1 MTSAPPAPRF
11 PRLWAPSLILAL
23 VPIYVAGRSLLAQ
36 DHYAQAAYAAHD
48 AALTLLSTGCWA
60 IAILLSCFSSLRRI
74 AVEHLDRLG
83 GESVPRQ
90 RLWVATAFSAVASWF
105 AFIRYCQYRACLLPA
120 DTANAVHMSH
130 NFLHHGSLTGTALE
144 NPMLSIHFNL
154 LLPLLSPVLL
164 LGGPAALI
172 LTETILLAS
181 APIAAY
187 CLTFA
192 LTSSSYLGTCALL
205 LALSSPFLYE
215 LLTASLNFNALAAF
229 LPWAVLF
236 WQHRRW
242 SFFAAAALFILSS
255 GEQVPLICFGLGI
268 YTVAALGMRNSRNW
282 AIGLGLC
289 ALSLVLWW
297 AELAVIA
304 AYARE
309 SGIPVGLKSGI
320 YKNLVPPETPLD
332 QILRQILTHP
342 WRSLQAA
349 FPSPTVLW
357 PTARLLIF
365 SGFLPLLAPEV
376 LIVLLITAAP
386 HILAGTRP
394 ADISLQIPLDVS
406 FSNLGLHYSAPA
418 LGVLFWASCLG
429 LKRLNGR
436 LKPRG
441 LESCILIGILAVA
454 GLGFRFANRTL
465 KPDWRPKWTQ
475 ALPRIL
481 THIPPEA
488 KVWADE
494 YATPP
499 LATRRHLALVGW
511 GPSEP
516 AIGYQRLFKPDY
528 VLLDSSFI
536 LLAKPPYRDR
546 LLTFLG
552 RNKYEKIAEVPTL
565 ILLRAPNLSKPSENA
580 ELTTLPTPDRTMA
593 NSYALYLMRRLDGQ
607 GPIDEE
613 FLEGSHSKG
622 LLLAN
627 QGRWEE
633 ASRLYRDIL
642 VLNPDFHIVRCNLG
656 VALAAMGRMKDAE
669 RHLKEAARL
678 NPAHPDIRLNY
689 ANFLAAQ
696 GRLDESLAQYREAL
710 RLIPGHPGLRER
722 AAQLEKALR
731 HRPRKTG

>member
-1 MTSAPPAPRF
+1 MKPGKSFAIGA
-11 PRLWAPSLILAL
+11 WAPSLILAL
-23 VPIYVAGRSLLAQ
+23 VPIYVVGRSLLAR
-36 DHYAQAAYAAHD
+36 DHFAQAAYAAHD
-48 AALTLLSTGCWA
+48 TALTSLSTGCWA
-60 IAILLSCFSSLRRI
+60 IAILLCCFSSLRRI
-74 AVEHLDRLG
+74 AVEHLERLG
-83 GESVPRQ
+83 GEPLLSQ
-90 RLWVATAFSAVASWF
+90 RLWVATAFASVASWF
-105 AFIRYCQYRACLLPA
+105 AFVRYCQYRICLLPA

-130 NFLHHGSLTGTALE
+130 NFLHHRSLTGTALE

-187 CLTFA
+187 CLAFA
-192 LTSSSYLGTCALL
+192 LTSSSYIGTCALL

-236 WQHRRW
+236 WQNRRW
-242 SFFAAAALFILSS
+242 SLFAAAALLILSS
-255 GEQVPLICFGLGI
+255 GEQVPLICFGLGF
-268 YTVAALGMRNSRNW
+268 YTVAALGFAKPRSW

-289 ALSLVLWW
+289 ALSLALWW

-304 AYARE
+304 VYARE
-309 SGIPVGLKSGI
+309 TGIPVGLKSGI
-320 YKNLVPPETPLD
+320 FKSLVPPETPLD
-332 QILRQILTHP
+332 QILPQILTHP

-349 FPSPTVLW
+349 IPSPTVLW

-376 LIVLLITAAP
+376 FIVLLCTVAP

-394 ADISLQIPLDVS
+394 LDISLKIPLDVS
-406 FSNLGLHYSAPA
+406 FSNLGLHYSAPV
-418 LGVLFWASCLG
+418 LGVLFWASCMG
-429 LKRLNGR
+429 LKRLNGW

-441 LESCILIGILAVA
+441 LEGCILIGILAVA

-465 KPDWRPKWTQ
+465 RPNWRPKWTL
-475 ALPRIL
+475 ALPKIL
-481 THIPPEA
+481 AHIPPEA
-488 KVWADE
+488 SVWADE
-494 YATPP
+494 YATPH

-511 GPSEP
+511 GPTEP

-536 LLAKPPYRDR
+536 LLAKLPYRDR

-552 RNKYEKIAEVPTL
+552 RNKFEKIAEVPTL
-565 ILLRAPNLSKPSENA
+565 FLLRAPNLSKPTAPA
-580 ELTTLPTPDRTMA
+580 ELTTLPPPDRTLA
-593 NSYALYLMRRLDGQ
+593 NSYALYLMKRLDGQ
-607 GPIDEE
+607 GPVAEE
-613 FLEGSHSKG
+613 FLEDFHSRG
-622 LLLAN
+622 LLLAA

-633 ASRLYRDIL
+633 AIRLYRDTL
-642 VLNPDFHIVRCNLG
+642 VLNPDYHIVRCNMG
-656 VALAAMGRMKDAE
+656 VALASLGRMKDAE

-689 ANFLAAQ
+689 ANFLAAE
-696 GRLDESLAQYREAL
+696 GRLDEALAQYREAL
-710 RLIPGHPGLRER
+710 RLNPGHPGLKER
-722 AAQLEKALR
+722 AAQVERALR
-731 HRPRKTG
+731 PRP